1 MDPRFTLYHLP
12 YCPYCIKVRVAAERL
27 GVELDLVDITA
38 DPAARA
44 KLLEARGRATVPVL
58 GIHTATGE
66 RLMGESADIVKYLEA
81 NAGSFEAA

>member
-12 YCPYCIKVRVAAERL
+12 YCPFCLKVRAEAERL

-38 DPAARA
+38 NPAARA
-44 KLLEARGRATVPVL
+44 KLMEARGRATVPVL
-58 GIHTATGE
+58 GIPTAMGE
-66 RLMGESADIVKYLEA
+66 RLMGESADIIKYLEA